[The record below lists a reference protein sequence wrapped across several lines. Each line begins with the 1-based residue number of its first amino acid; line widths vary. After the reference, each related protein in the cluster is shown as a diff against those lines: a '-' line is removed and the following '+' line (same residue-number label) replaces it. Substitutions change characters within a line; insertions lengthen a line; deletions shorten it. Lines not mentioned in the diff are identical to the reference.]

1 MKNIRNWLEN
11 RKTDERSVVWLLI
24 KGYGL
29 LCLLCFGCLLLPFLQ
44 NEPNTVI
51 NHFFYA
57 VSLVSTTGLA
67 PTEFASSYNIFGQA
81 ISLIFIQLG
90 GIGYMALGSF
100 MVIKNF
106 KRLPNI
112 SASLLRL
119 EFNLPPRY
127 PLLDFIYSV
136 FTFTILIE
144 LVGAI
149 FLYFGF
155 KLEGVAQPLWSAVFH
170 SISAFCTAGFSLYSN
185 SLTNYADNFL
195 ITSTIMV
202 LSLLGSI
209 GFIVF
214 LDFWMKLRGKRKT
227 VTLTS
232 KIIMLGTFVLIAI
245 GTFFVF
251 ISDAAL
257 LQQGFKGVWLA
268 LFQTV
273 SAHSTAGFNNCEIA
287 SLTTATIFTLTL
299 LMIIGASPS
308 GTGGGI
314 KTTSL
319 TAIFAVLNAILKKQQ
334 YITFLKKE
342 IPSSNIFL
350 AVASAIF
357 YLLIFIAGSWLL
369 LLIDG
374 NHLASHNIL
383 FEAASAL
390 STVGISAGITA
401 QFSDAGKII
410 IAVLMFLGR
419 IGVLSFGFALLR
431 RAPLLRSTP
440 MAEDIAI

>member
-1 MKNIRNWLEN
+1 MKNIRSWLEN
-11 RKTDERSVVWLLI
+11 RNTDERSVVWLLI
-24 KGYGL
+24 KGYAL

-44 NEPNTVI
+44 NEPNAI
-51 NHFFYA
+51 IDHLFFA
-57 VSLVSTTGLA
+57 VSMVSTTGLA
-67 PTEFASSYNIFGQA
+67 PTDFTNSYNILGQA

-100 MVIKNF
+100 MVIKSF
-106 KRLPNI
+106 KSLPNI
-112 SASLLRL
+112 SAGLLRL
-119 EFNLPPRY
+119 EFNLPQRY

-136 FTFTILIE
+136 FCFTILIE
-144 LVGAI
+144 FIGAI

-155 KLEGVAQPLWSAVFH
+155 KAEGVAQPIWSAVFH

-195 ITSTIMV
+195 ITTTIMI

-214 LDFWMKLRGKRKT
+214 LDFWMKARGKRKT

-232 KIIMLGTFVLIAI
+232 KIIMIGTFALIAI
-245 GTFFVF
+245 GTLFVF
-251 ISDAAL
+251 ISDTAL
-257 LQQGFKGVWLA
+257 LHQGFNGIWLA

-273 SAHSTAGFNNCEIA
+273 SAHSTAGFNNCDIA
-287 SLTTATIFTLTL
+287 SLSTATIFTLTL

-319 TAIFAVLNAILKKQQ
+319 TAIFAVLKAILKKQQ

-357 YLLIFIAGSWLL
+357 YLLIFIAGGWLL
-369 LLIDG
+369 LLVDG
-374 NHLASHNIL
+374 NHLSSHNIL

-401 QFSDAGKII
+401 QFSDAGKIV
-410 IAVLMFLGR
+410 IAILMFLGR
-419 IGVLSFGFALLR
+419 VGVLSFGFALMR
-431 RAPLLRSTP
+431 RAPLLRSAP
-440 MAEDIAI
+440 QAEDIAI